1 MEAKKGNNWIIIAL
15 GTVLLGY
22 TGYRT
27 FDIMGMTLPPELWW
41 ISIFAL
47 VALDVGV
54 VLWAAYHVYHAQSK
68 LQENIAIFMVVLCL
82 AGVGITVLGDSL
94 FQANKREFAS
104 AKTDIAFW
112 AIVVQS
118 VIVFA
123 NVITATVVHM
133 ASPDANLERQRRRV
147 YHNIELQKNKAISDR
162 AQILAAEAANI
173 YADHWLEQQRAMYR
187 PIKLQEPSQPLYQLP
202 TPPQEPRT
210 IQVPVEQTVA
220 PPAPVTTAQEP
231 YNPAKTFSNN
241 FDVMQQIYE
250 AIPTEPA
257 QPARQFPLKDNAVTA
272 QPAADSSVEPEDEES
287 ENFPM
292 GRNY

>member
-68 LQENIAIFMVVLCL
+68 LQETVAIIMVILCL
-82 AGVGITVLGDSL
+82 AGVGITVLGDTL
-94 FQANKREFAS
+94 FQANKREFTS

-123 NVITATVVHM
+123 NVITATIVHM

-147 YHNIELQKNKAISDR
+147 YHNIEQQKNKAIADR
-162 AQILAAEAANI
+162 ASILASEAANI

-187 PIKLQEPSQPLYQLP
+187 PIVLQQPSQPLYQ
-202 TPPQEPRT
+202 
-210 IQVPVEQTVA
+210 
-220 PPAPVTTAQEP
+220 PPAPQPEPKTLQAPLQTNVAPIAPVTPAPEA
-231 YNPAKTFSNN
+231 YNPAKNFSFNSE
-241 FDVMQQIYE
+241 VMQEIYQS
-250 AIPTEPA
+250 IPIDEEDN
-257 QPARQFPLKDNAVTA
+257 ARQFEVKDNAVTA
-272 QPAADSSVEPEDEES
+272 TPAADSSVEPEADNPL
-287 ENFPM
+287 NFRK
-292 GRNY
+292 GRN

>member
-1 MEAKKGNNWIIIAL
+1 METKKGNNWIIIAL

-68 LQENIAIFMVVLCL
+68 LQENIAIGMVILCL

-123 NVITATVVHM
+123 NVITATIVHM

-147 YHNIELQKNKAISDR
+147 YHSIEQQKNKAIADR

-187 PIKLQEPSQPLYQLP
+187 PIRLQEPSQPLYQIP
-202 TPPQEPRT
+202 ASQPEPKPL
-210 IQVPVEQTVA
+210 QAPVEQ
-220 PPAPVTTAQEP
+220 PLISPEPIQPSIQEP
-231 YNPAKTFSNN
+231 YNPADRFVMNN
-241 FDVMQQIYE
+241 EVMQDIYKT
-250 AIPTEPA
+250 IPVETDETVKRSSPEI
-257 QPARQFPLKDNAVTA
+257 VT
-272 QPAADSSVEPEDEES
+272 PAADSSFETEGETG
-287 ENFPM
+287 NFTK
-292 GRNY
+292 GRKL